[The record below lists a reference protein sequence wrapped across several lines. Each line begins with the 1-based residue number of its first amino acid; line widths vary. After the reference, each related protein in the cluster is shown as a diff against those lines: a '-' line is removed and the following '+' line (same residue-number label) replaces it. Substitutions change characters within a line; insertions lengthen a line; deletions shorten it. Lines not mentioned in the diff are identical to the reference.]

1 MIVKKTYERLT
12 LVKHN
17 GHVYLSKQDVPVNTP
32 PTGELDDGYW
42 LDYEVKAYSSIIGI
56 AFTRDKDKPAAPT
69 GGSYIFGTDDHS
81 TDNNILIANL
91 STNDIS
97 LERRGQISS
106 IQSKSIDWF
115 NVGGSEQVTN
125 HVIINGDKPVN
136 AIIYT
141 MTSAKSTD
149 IEAKRGIAPNDV
161 IVSFAKV
168 NLVVFARVV
177 LIFNA

>member
-1 MIVKKTYERLT
+1 MTNKENKNATPFANIKRGIRVGLSTANSIYVGNELIV
-12 LVKHN
+12 N
-17 GHVYLSKQDVPVNTP
+17 SKFDFS
-32 PTGELDDGYW
+32 
-42 LDYEVKAYSSIIGI
+42 KIYSNL
-56 AFTRDKDKPAAPT
+56 
-69 GGSYIFGTDDHS
+69 SYIFETDDHS

-97 LERRGQISS
+97 LYRSGQISN
-106 IQSKSIDWF
+106 IQPKSISWF
-115 NVGGSEQVTN
+115 EVGVSGQVTT
-125 HVIINGDKPVN
+125 HDIRNGDKPVN

-149 IEAKRGIAPNDV
+149 IEAKRGIAPNAT
-161 IVSFAKV
+161 IASFGQI